1 VRKLHEYRE
10 HAAECRNMAR
20 IAIPSHRHQLEQMAA
35 TWDQLAEARKRQLQ
49 KEKKSEQDEMRSN
62 H

>member
-1 VRKLHEYRE
+1 
-10 HAAECRNMAR
+10 
-20 IAIPSHRHQLEQMAA
+20 MAA